1 MPKGEG
7 MFRELTPPE
16 CFGELAEKPDAV
28 LIDCRAPAEWHFT
41 GSPDLS
47 SIGKKALLLA
57 IADESGHPNPEFVA
71 TVTSIAGHDTP
82 LYLLCRVGGRSAN
95 ACQLLGQAGFT
106 DLVNVTEGFEGR
118 VDENGHRNTTEGWK
132 FHGLPWHQG

>member
-1 MPKGEG
+1 
-7 MFRELTPPE
+7 MFRELTPLK
-16 CFGELAEKPDAV
+16 CYGELAEKSDAV
-28 LIDCRAPAEWHFT
+28 LIDCRTPAEWHFT
-41 GSPDLS
+41 GTPDLS

-57 IADESGHPNPEFVA
+57 IADESGRPNPEFVA
-71 TVTSIAGHDTP
+71 TVTSIADPDTP
-82 LYLLCRVGGRSAN
+82 LYLLCRVGGRSAD
-95 ACQLLGQAGFT
+95 ACRLLEQAGFT

>member
-1 MPKGEG
+1 

-28 LIDCRAPAEWHFT
+28 LIDCRTPVEWHFT
-41 GSPDLS
+41 GTPDLS
-47 SIGKKALLLA
+47 SINKKALLLA
-57 IADESGHPNPEFVA
+57 IADESGRSNPEFLS

-95 ACQLLGQAGFT
+95 ACQLLGQAGFI
-106 DLVNVTEGFEGR
+106 DLVNVIEGFEGR

>member
-1 MPKGEG
+1 

-16 CFGELAEKPDAV
+16 SFGELAEKPDSV

-41 GSPDLS
+41 GIPDLS

-57 IADESGHPNPEFVA
+57 IADESGRPNPEFVA

-118 VDENGHRNTTEGWK
+118 VDENGHRNTIEGWK
-132 FHGLPWHQG
+132 FHGLPWYHG

>member
-1 MPKGEG
+1 

-41 GSPDLS
+41 GIPDLS

-57 IADESGHPNPEFVA
+57 IADESGRPNPEFVA

-82 LYLLCRVGGRSAN
+82 LYLLCRVGSRSAK
-95 ACQLLGQAGFT
+95 ACHLLGQAGFT

-118 VDENGHRNTTEGWK
+118 VDENGHRNTAEGWK